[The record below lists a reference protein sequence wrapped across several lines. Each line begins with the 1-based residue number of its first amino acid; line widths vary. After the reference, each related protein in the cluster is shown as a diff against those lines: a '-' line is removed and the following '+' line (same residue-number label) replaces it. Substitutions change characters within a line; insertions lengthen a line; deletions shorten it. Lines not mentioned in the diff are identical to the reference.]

1 LSEATPVLLRSWV
14 RPVVG
19 SITLTEVLT
28 RAGGTRPR
36 TVVDAVTFTDVASVP
51 DATVYGHADGL
62 GAGTVFAETVGS
74 GSGRGE
80 LAGQGVV
87 LGEGASTGLVFAEA
101 GSGGAGRAD

>member
-1 LSEATPVLLRSWV
+1 VARGKGVSRPVTDTVTTSESTPVLLRSWV

-62 GAGTVFAETVGS
+62 GAGTVFAETDRV
-74 GSGRGE
+74 R
-80 LAGQGVV
+80 
-87 LGEGASTGLVFAEA
+87 
-101 GSGGAGRAD
+101 